1 MKFVL
6 ITNLKE
12 KLTYHKSNLQVV
24 ASVTLFRNL
33 YKQTHMLFSH
43 FEDASINLF
52 LARSKILTL
61 THVCGLIKKII
72 FLTNML
78 TNSSP
83 VSTEILEEYK
93 LVQKLFY
100 IN

>member
-33 YKQTHMLFSH
+33 YKQTHMLFS
-43 FEDASINLF
+43 N
-52 LARSKILTL
+52 ILRMPA
-61 THVCGLIKKII
+61 LIYSLLDIK
-72 FLTNML
+72 F
-78 TNSSP
+78 
-83 VSTEILEEYK
+83 
-93 LVQKLFY
+93 
-100 IN
+100 

>member
-43 FEDASINLF
+43 
-52 LARSKILTL
+52 ILRMPA
-61 THVCGLIKKII
+61 LIY
-72 FLTNML
+72 
-78 TNSSP
+78 S
-83 VSTEILEEYK
+83 
-93 LVQKLFY
+93 
-100 IN
+100 